1 MSERTPSPAPSA
13 ASFAIGPSGTVEATA
28 VEPAGPKTASA
39 AGVTEAPV
47 HDDTADAEGDEAI
60 HTLLWTAATERPVP
74 EVAALVARLKD
85 SDTVSC
91 PADVALRAAAVSR
104 PLDEVRQLV
113 VLLNEAGYDLHQA
126 KTTLRAAAVGR
137 PIEDIVELVNIIGT
151 DSSSWRT
158 LGDTDTEQHPAEPA
172 HGADQP
178 ETARTPGEPAPKR
191 IRSVLKPAKAPSDH
205 PSTAAPAPHAAS
217 SALRSRL
224 RWPAAIAMIACG
236 LLLLPTG
243 AAGLNSAGTPAVV
256 SIAITACCLLCGTW
270 VAVQDS
276 VRAWVAA
283 AAVATVLIGLHAVAG
298 ARTGDLLDSGL
309 SSRLVWAQ
317 ALTLLTSAAVIALA
331 AVVLLRHTRATR
343 TADRA

>member
-1 MSERTPSPAPSA
+1 M
-13 ASFAIGPSGTVEATA
+13 
-28 VEPAGPKTASA
+28 
-39 AGVTEAPV
+39 
-47 HDDTADAEGDEAI
+47 HDETADAEGDEAI

-158 LGDTDTEQHPAEPA
+158 LGDTDTDTDAEQHPAEPT
-172 HGADQP
+172 HGADRP
-178 ETARTPGEPAPKR
+178 EAARTPGEPAPKR
-191 IRSVLKPAKAPSDH
+191 IRSVLKLAKAPSDH
-205 PSTAAPAPHAAS
+205 PSTAAPAPHAAAS

-243 AAGLNSAGTPAVV
+243 AAGLHSAGTPAVV
-256 SIAITACCLLCGTW
+256 SVAITACCLLCGTW

-276 VRAWVAA
+276 VRAWAAA

-298 ARTGDLLDSGL
+298 ARTGDLLNSGL

>member
-1 MSERTPSPAPSA
+1 MEATV
-13 ASFAIGPSGTVEATA
+13 VEAA
-28 VEPAGPKTASA
+28 DPKTASA
-39 AGVTEAPV
+39 AGVTEASV
-47 HDDTADAEGDEAI
+47 HDETADGEGDEAI

-137 PIEDIVELVNIIGT
+137 PIEDIVELVSIIGT

-158 LGDTDTEQHPAEPA
+158 LGDTGTGTGTDTDAEQHPAEPA
-172 HGADQP
+172 QGADQP
-178 ETARTPGEPAPKR
+178 EAARTPGEPAPKR
-191 IRSVLKPAKAPSDH
+191 IRGVLKLAKAPSDR
-205 PSTAAPAPHAAS
+205 PSTAASAPHAAAS

-243 AAGLNSAGTPAVV
+243 AAGLHSAGTPAVV
-256 SIAITACCLLCGTW
+256 SVAITACCLLCGTW

-276 VRAWVAA
+276 VRAWAAA

-298 ARTGDLLDSGL
+298 ARTGDLLNSGL

-317 ALTLLTSAAVIALA
+317 GLTLLTSAAVIALA